1 MKKSTERTRR
11 WRQRERE
18 RLRAQ
23 FGGACGECGTE
34 HALEFAHVAKTSIWG
49 RGRGFW
55 QRTRDIKA
63 NPESYRLLC
72 RPCHMDLDFGY
83 DPWEPRRPDP
93 AQLELEAVP
102 F

>member
-1 MKKSTERTRR
+1 M
-11 WRQRERE
+11 E

-23 FGGACGECGTE
+23 FGGVCGECGTTSA
-34 HALEFAHVAKTSIWG
+34 ALEFAHVAKTGVRG

-55 QRTRDIKA
+55 NRTRDIKA
-63 NPESYRLLC
+63 NPEAYRLLC

-83 DPWEPRRPDP
+83 DPWAPRKPDP